1 MAGAAAAT
9 AGAAT
14 GAAIPAAGDA
24 TAAAGAESVDFII
37 EHWFHPILFESF
49 DSFASA
55 FPFQGVSVF
64 PMAEEQQLQARRQE
78 QQQQEQLNEMRN
90 LAA

>member
-37 EHWFHPILFESF
+37 ERWFHPILFESF
-49 DSFASA
+49 
-55 FPFQGVSVF
+55 
-64 PMAEEQQLQARRQE
+64 
-78 QQQQEQLNEMRN
+78 
-90 LAA
+90 